1 RRARRAAAHLRAR
14 GPSDRARRRSRHRGP
29 GSRGAWSSSS
39 RRGTVEVDVDVKVKP
54 GPGERMRIGELARRA
69 GVSTRTLRY
78 YEEQGL
84 LTPRRLPNGYR
95 SYDEDAVEQVRR
107 IRYLLAAGIGTEM
120 AREVLPCVR
129 DDGDALVP
137 ECDELVEALA
147 Q

>member
-1 RRARRAAAHLRAR
+1 
-14 GPSDRARRRSRHRGP
+14 
-29 GSRGAWSSSS
+29 
-39 RRGTVEVDVDVKVKP
+39 
-54 GPGERMRIGELARRA
+54 M
-69 GVSTRTLRY
+69 STRTLRY

-137 ECDELVEALA
+137 ECDELVDALA
-147 Q
+147 QEEARIGARIAELESARTALASIIAAAGVPA

>member
-1 RRARRAAAHLRAR
+1 M
-14 GPSDRARRRSRHRGP
+14 
-29 GSRGAWSSSS
+29 
-39 RRGTVEVDVDVKVKP
+39 KVKP

-137 ECDELVEALA
+137 ACDELVEALA
-147 Q
+147 QEEARIGARIAELESARTALASIIAAAGVPA

>member
-1 RRARRAAAHLRAR
+1 VVVVIT
-14 GPSDRARRRSRHRGP
+14 P
-29 GSRGAWSSSS
+29 
-39 RRGTVEVDVDVKVKP
+39 GTVEVDVDVKVKP

-137 ECDELVEALA
+137 ECDELVDALA
-147 Q
+147 QEEARIAARIAELESARTALASIIAAAGVPA